1 MFYLLENNRIIDSNV
16 SYTKVLPFWEEK
28 EGRLFAKCKS
38 GKSYQV
44 FKYDKII
51 KQSENV
57 FDLIDWNND
66 LVRLTFTDGEN
77 FIAHCKTN
85 KIDFNDGFYDFE
97 WISAIYKPDGKG
109 NYIKVWER
117 KEEK

>member
-1 MFYLLENNRIIDSNV
+1 MFYLLYDNRIIDSNV

-44 FKYDKII
+44 FKYDKIK

-57 FDLIDWNND
+57 FDLIEEGD
-66 LVRLTFTDGEN
+66 LVEN
-77 FIAHCKTN
+77 FSTISQVI
-85 KIDFNDGFYDFE
+85 KIINNTVITSLDIPFDVSL
-97 WISAIYKPDGKG
+97 IIKIYKPDEKG

-117 KEEK
+117 KDE